1 MKIFVNKKEKI
12 APVDCTIKELITI
25 VSMEQNFGIAVAIG
39 SKIIPRTQWD
49 QTKLQEGDN
58 VTIIEATCG
67 G

>member
-12 APVDCTIKELITI
+12 VPADCSIKELVSI
-25 VSMEQNFGIAVAIG
+25 SMEQNFGIAVAIG
-39 SKIIPRTQWD
+39 SKVIPRSQWEE
-49 QTKLQEGDN
+49 TKLSEGDG